1 VTKDQLSDALRK
13 SLGRVELV
21 AFDFDGVFTDN
32 LVIVSED
39 GTESVACSRGDG
51 FGVQALRDAGVGLV
65 VLSTETNP
73 VVGARCRKLGLEC
86 VQGLDDKAAA
96 LREQI
101 VARGTTP
108 DRTAFLGND
117 VNDIGCMSAVGV
129 AVGVADSH
137 DAVLPYVSFL
147 TSKRGGFG
155 AVREFCDLV
164 IACREAAKG
173 DGERG

>member
-1 VTKDQLSDALRK
+1 MTKDELSGPLRRALR
-13 SLGRVELV
+13 RVEFV

-32 LVIVSED
+32 RVIVSED
-39 GTESVACSRGDG
+39 GTESVTCTRGDG
-51 FGVQALRDAGVGLV
+51 FGIQALRDAGVGLV

-73 VVGARCRKLGLEC
+73 VVNARCRKLGLDC

-101 VARGTTP
+101 AARRTTA
-108 DRTAFLGND
+108 DRTAFVGND
-117 VNDIGCMSAVGV
+117 INDIDCMNAVGV

-164 IACREAAKG
+164 IACREAAEG